1 MKQKPRIYCTESQK
15 AVMWDRWKQGDSL
28 QMIAQMFDRNH
39 SSAIAGCTWVVCR
52 QIRDSGLLQKQ
63 RASCFGP

>member
-1 MKQKPRIYCTESQK
+1 MKQKSRIYYTESQK

-39 SSAIAGCTWVVCR
+39 SSV
-52 QIRDSGLLQKQ
+52 Q
-63 RASCFGP
+63 RILAETGAYVQFSAVDPSAS